1 MAISRFRHTQSV
13 PARHD
18 RHFMNVNPSGAIWD
32 CSNMIACND
41 RFLAVPWAQLGSTAV
56 LRHTDYGKVPS
67 SPPIL
72 LGQEGPV
79 IDVAFNPFDPTKLFT
94 ASEDGTIMGW
104 DIPEEGLTQSTSDH
118 IVHLQGHTK
127 KVGIVNFHP
136 SAMNVL
142 ASAGADMVV
151 NVWDVNTGKAGEVLK
166 CHTDQIMSLE
176 WNLDGSLLCSTSK
189 DKKVNIMDPRRGD
202 IVASGSAHQGGKSQ
216 RCVWAKR
223 QNLIVTVGF
232 SKAQSRQVMLWDA
245 RDMASPVHTED
256 IDQFSSLILPF
267 FDEDTN
273 ILYIGGKGD
282 GIIRFFELVDGRLV
296 PCSSYDSVEAHK
308 GLCMFPKWS
317 LDTRQCEIARFYAL
331 TPRSIY
337 PIQML
342 LPRRLADSEL
352 QVDVYPPT
360 FADVPAITAE
370 AYFSG
375 GNSEPLVTDMH
386 AVFNGTEREVM
397 RAVALTPSGKKRHQG
412 VTSAMTHS
420 FDTNSSKY
428 TDPMTM
434 GVEYTEKRR
443 DEGILDERLGKLA
456 ALALELQKQE
466 EDLKRCQEEVEK
478 KRRIVMETV
487 EKIRDIAFGHAL

>member
-1 MAISRFRHTQSV
+1 MTISRFRHTQSV
-13 PARHD
+13 PARND
-18 RHFMNVNPSGAIWD
+18 RHFINVNPSGAIWD

-56 LRHTDYGKVPS
+56 LRHTDYGKVAS

-72 LGQEGPV
+72 WGQEGPV

-104 DIPEEGLTQSTSDH
+104 DIPEEGLIQSTSDH

-189 DKKVNIMDPRRGD
+189 DKKVNIMDPRIGD
-202 IVASGSAHQGGKSQ
+202 IVASGSAHQGGKTQ
-216 RCVWAKR
+216 RCLWAKR

-273 ILYIGGKGD
+273 ILYIGGRGD
-282 GIIRFFELVDGRLV
+282 GIIRFLNWRMDDLCRALPTTLWRRIKGSACSLNGPWTHDSVRLRVFTRSRLV
-296 PCSSYDSVEAHK
+296 P
-308 GLCMFPKWS
+308 F
-317 LDTRQCEIARFYAL
+317 
-331 TPRSIY
+331 
-337 PIQML
+337 
-342 LPRRLADSEL
+342 
-352 QVDVYPPT
+352 
-360 FADVPAITAE
+360 
-370 AYFSG
+370 
-375 GNSEPLVTDMH
+375 
-386 AVFNGTEREVM
+386 
-397 RAVALTPSGKKRHQG
+397 TPSKCFSHVDWRIANCRSMC
-412 VTSAMTHS
+412 TL
-420 FDTNSSKY
+420 
-428 TDPMTM
+428 PP
-434 GVEYTEKRR
+434 
-443 DEGILDERLGKLA
+443 
-456 ALALELQKQE
+456 LQT
-466 EDLKRCQEEVEK
+466 CPP
-478 KRRIVMETV
+478 
-487 EKIRDIAFGHAL
+487 